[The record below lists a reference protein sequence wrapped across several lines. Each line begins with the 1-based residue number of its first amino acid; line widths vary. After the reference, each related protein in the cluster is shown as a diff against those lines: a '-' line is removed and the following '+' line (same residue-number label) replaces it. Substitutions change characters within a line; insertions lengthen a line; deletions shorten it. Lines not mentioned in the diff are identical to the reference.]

1 MTCYRHSST
10 TIDPACSP
18 PNSATTKGK
27 SKNATATRTSPP
39 PMRSSNPYPMP
50 QARVAVDPRLYQSPN
65 SQLAAEAQTTPS
77 GRRIQCAVE
86 RHGLSRSL
94 NITNQFCTQKSD
106 PHSENY
112 SMRDHVS
119 LPTVYRNQMLV
130 TNAFSCGDKHVYSQR
145 QRIYSQTRMHLY
157 YTWHLISTVHS
168 GKYVQYETSISGS
181 TLQGIR

>member
-1 MTCYRHSST
+1 MVSLHK
-10 TIDPACSP
+10 
-18 PNSATTKGK
+18 PNHTSARPQRENK
-27 SKNATATRTSPP
+27 KNATATRTSPP

-94 NITNQFCTQKSD
+94 NITNQFCTQKCD

-145 QRIYSQTRMHLY
+145 QRIYSQTRMDLY

-168 GKYVQYETSISGS
+168 GKYSTRHQSLEVHCKGSGS
-181 TLQGIR
+181 SINPFT